1 MAMETTDKV
10 TKFGNCAHNLAPN
23 VESILRDIERSSEP
37 PLDFFVNYAGCNLTS
52 LECLAKEDEIN
63 AEDVA
68 LTLANLVE
76 VGMAGAAHLLGMKDK
91 VSRLANQM
99 TDLYA
104 RKNRDYDNSFDRS
117 MDKFGLVVAAIR
129 IGDKVNRLQSLIAKD
144 GAEVKDESLADTFID
159 LSCYSI
165 MALMWMDEKRTTD

>member
-1 MAMETTDKV
+1 MEDKV
-10 TKFGNCAHNLAPN
+10 IKFGNYAHNISQNIEN
-23 VESILRDIERSSEP
+23 VLYNYEDNEA
-37 PLDFFVNYAGCNLTS
+37 PLDFYAGYAACNLTS

-63 AEDVA
+63 TEDVA

-104 RKNRDYDNSFDRS
+104 RKNRDYGNSFDKS
-117 MDKFGLVVAAIR
+117 MDKWGLPVAAIR
-129 IGDKVNRLQSLIAKD
+129 IGDKENRLQSLIAKRGEAD
-144 GAEVKDESLADTFID
+144 VKDESLADTFID
-159 LSCYSI
+159 LSCYAI
-165 MALMWMDEKRTTD
+165 MTLMWMEGKAN